1 MLFLNVFLALF
12 VFFVIFFIIAQV
24 KKNNGLADVAWGLG
38 FVVVAITALLS
49 AGTYT
54 IPQLVVTGLV
64 FVWGFRLFF
73 YLGIRNWS
81 KPEDFR
87 YVDMKRRWKTNLKLK
102 AFFYVF
108 MLQMSFL
115 FVIALPIMVVNLSV
129 VETLST
135 LQWVVL
141 AVGILLWLIGFY
153 FEAVGDHQLKV
164 FKSNPSNKGK
174 ILMTGVWKYTRHPNY
189 FGEALMWWAVWVV
202 ALSSGNAWVW
212 ATIVGPAF
220 INYLLVFVSGV
231 PLLEKKY
238 KNNEAYQAYAKVTSI
253 FIPLPKKKAR

>member
-1 MLFLNVFLALF
+1 MLFLHVFLALF
-12 VFFVIFFIIAQV
+12 VFFVIFFIIAQI
-24 KKNNGLADVAWGLG
+24 KNNNGLADVAWGLG
-38 FVVVAITALLS
+38 FVVVAVTALIS
-49 AGTYT
+49 GGSYT
-54 IPQLVVTGLV
+54 IPQLAVTGLV
-64 FVWGFRLFF
+64 LLWGFRLFF
-73 YLGIRNWS
+73 YLGIRNWN

-87 YVDMKRRWKTNLKLK
+87 YVDMKRKWKTNLKLK
-102 AFFYVF
+102 AFFFVF

-115 FVIALPIMVVNLSV
+115 FVIALPIMVVNLDATYETS
-129 VETLST
+129 TLS
-135 LQWVVL
+135 LIVL
-141 AVGILLWLIGFY
+141 FVGIVLWVIGFY
-153 FEAVGDHQLKV
+153 FEALGDHQLKV
-164 FKSNPSNKGK
+164 FKSNPANKGK

-202 ALSSGNAWVW
+202 ALSGGNPWVW
-212 ATIVGPAF
+212 AAIIGPAF

>member
-1 MLFLNVFLALF
+1 MLFLHVFLALF

-38 FVVVAITALLS
+38 FVVVAVTALVS
-49 AGTYT
+49 AGTYS
-54 IPQLVVTGLV
+54 IPQLAVTGLV
-64 FVWGFRLFF
+64 LLWGFRLFF

-115 FVIALPIMVVNLSV
+115 FVIALPIMVVNLNGN
-129 VETLST
+129 ETLSL

-141 AVGILLWLIGFY
+141 VLGIVLWFIGFY

-164 FKSNPSNKGK
+164 FKSNPENKGK

-202 ALSSGNAWVW
+202 ALSSGNVWVW
-212 ATIVGPAF
+212 AAIVGPAF
-220 INYLLVFVSGV
+220 INYLLVYVSGV